1 MKYKAINFSFQYHL
15 MCFIMFSCF
24 MVAIVY
30 GQSGTLIS
38 LEKIQ
43 QRYAGKWPKRM
54 SYIKKV
60 LSHRYGRTDSSSH
73 YYAYVFPQY
82 ARIDNRSPDNGNT
95 SIFRGDS
102 AWYFRYHR
110 KDGKGSAHWHFSD
123 YMLGE
128 IYWDDIEGLKK
139 VLAYSKI
146 DFTKQARGKWEGRTV
161 YVIGATS
168 LEDRLHIQVWYDAE
182 LLYPIR
188 FIYGSIGNVEDSWYE
203 IEKLGAI
210 WKPKATKEFYNKKQ
224 TGEVRFVN
232 FSFDR
237 QLSEALFDPDKFGTY
252 HWTQD

>member
-1 MKYKAINFSFQYHL
+1 MNNKSSLQYRLRSF
-15 MCFIMFSCF
+15 I
-24 MVAIVY
+24 VACTCLFVANVHA
-30 GQSGTLIS
+30 QSGTVIS

-43 QRYAGKWPKRM
+43 QRYAGKWPKNM

-60 LSHRYGRTDSSSH
+60 VSHRYGRTDSSSH

-82 ARIDNRSPDNGNT
+82 ARIDNRSPHNGNT

-102 AWYFRYHR
+102 TWYFRYHR
-110 KDGKGSAHWHFSD
+110 KDGKGSAHRHFSD

-146 DFTKQARGKWEGRTV
+146 DFTKQAKGNWEGRTV
-161 YVIGATS
+161 YVIGATT
-168 LEDRLHIQVWYDAE
+168 LEDRRHIQVWYDAE
-182 LLYPIR
+182 HLYPVR
-188 FIYGSIGNVEDSWYE
+188 FIYGSIGNVEDIRYE
-203 IEKLGAI
+203 IEKHGAI
-210 WKPKATKEFYNKKQ
+210 WKPKAAKEFYNKRQ
-224 TGEVRFVN
+224 TGEVRFAN